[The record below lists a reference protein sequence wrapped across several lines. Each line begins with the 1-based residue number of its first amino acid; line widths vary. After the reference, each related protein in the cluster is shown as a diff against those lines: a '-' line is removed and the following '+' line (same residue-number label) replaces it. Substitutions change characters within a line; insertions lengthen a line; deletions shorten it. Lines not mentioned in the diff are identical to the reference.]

1 MAHNFPGSVL
11 INKALTLAEAK
22 ELLKLAIDAE
32 IPIYHEVFKT
42 LVDEKYPYYCYN
54 DGNIT
59 QTSTHPTDSSKYFVV
74 TLDEFKQFM
83 IGKGKLP
90 YREKV
95 TLNDSYEAI
104 VTKTN
109 ITVGCQT
116 FTHDAIAKLYK
127 ISQKALKS

>member
-1 MAHNFPGSVL
+1 MAHNFPGLVM
-11 INKALTLAEAK
+11 IDRALTLTEAK

-32 IPIYHEVFKT
+32 MPIYHEVFKT
-42 LVDEKYPYYCYN
+42 LVDKEYPYYCYN
-54 DGNIT
+54 HGNIT
-59 QTSTHPTDSSKYFVV
+59 QTCVKQTDNKYLIVSFN
-74 TLDEFKQFM
+74 EFKQFM
-83 IGKGKLP
+83 VGKGKLP
-90 YREKV
+90 YRKKL